1 MTASGRQN
9 SGREIERLTR
19 AVEAFTSATATLEQ
33 AYRALQDRV
42 ATLTGELEEKN
53 RLLQESLERQRCL
66 ELEALRHSRLAAM
79 GEMAATLAHEVR
91 NPLGSMELF
100 ASLLLEDL
108 GDWPG
113 ARHLVCQIA
122 EGIKDLNH
130 LVSNILGFTRS
141 PVTRHTTVDVIAA
154 IEDGLRYTTPLLAE
168 NRIGIVR
175 QYDPEPVVA
184 MADPELVR
192 QVFMNLIRNAVQ
204 AMEEGGTL
212 TVSAVRGP
220 RVAAV
225 FADTGPG
232 IPSAVGERIF
242 DPFFTTKE
250 RGTGLGLAV
259 VNALVGALGGDVTVQ
274 SEDGRGTCFT
284 VRFPAAEDAGTVAA
298 ARGDVELPSGSR
310 RSGVVGESAQDG
322 TRAPGGTMHTEHR
335 TSVAASVRGR

>member
-1 MTASGRQN
+1 MTARGQQS

-42 ATLTGELEEKN
+42 ATLKEELEEKN

-108 GDWPG
+108 GDRPG
-113 ARHLVCQIA
+113 ARHLVSQFA

-141 PVTRHTTVDVIAA
+141 PVARHTTVDVIAA
-154 IEDGLRYTTPLLAE
+154 IEDSLRYTTPLLAE

-175 QYDPEPVVA
+175 QYDQEAVVA
-184 MADPELVR
+184 LADPELVR

-212 TVSAVRGP
+212 TVSAARGP
-220 RVAAV
+220 RVVAA

-232 IPSAVGERIF
+232 IPSAVGNRIF

-259 VNALVGALGGDVTVQ
+259 VNALVEGLGGDVTVQ
-274 SEDGRGTCFT
+274 SQAGRGTCFT
-284 VRFPAAEDAGTVAA
+284 VRFPAAEDAGDAAVARA
-298 ARGDVELPSGSR
+298 AGHD
-310 RSGVVGESAQDG
+310 AC
-322 TRAPGGTMHTEHR
+322 
-335 TSVAASVRGR
+335 